1 MTFEKPR
8 FYNLLSE
15 GRSLVFV
22 PTRSLALAV
31 ADTINNTGTIKN
43 VAFHI
48 SPLHP
53 LEEALHEMAKP
64 EMKFAN
70 LGVIVAHP
78 AQANHGFRI
87 QVDRLVW
94 VGPIPKATFH
104 SAAMYEQSMA
114 RGDFWPHYFPAK
126 WHYTEQE
133 AGFGVIDE

>member
-1 MTFEKPR
+1 MTFEKPP
-8 FYNLLSE
+8 FYELLGS

-22 PTRSLALAV
+22 PTRSMALHV
-31 ADTINNTGTIKN
+31 ADTINGSGRIKN
-43 VAFHI
+43 IAFHI

-87 QVDRLVW
+87 QVDRIVW
-94 VGPIPKATFH
+94 VGEFPHVSFAR
-104 SAAMYEQSMA
+104 SAVYEQSMA
-114 RGDFWPHYFPAK
+114 RGDFFPHYFPAK
-126 WHYTEQE
+126 WHYTEE
-133 AGFGVIDE
+133 EVNL